1 MDLVSISIS
10 IHFII
15 HNGKFISAFY
25 TTSCLAPDHKKLEYC
40 KNIYFKYN
48 NCEFRMEGII
58 LINVSSEQIFVL
70 AITIVNV

>member
-25 TTSCLAPDHKKLEYC
+25 TTNLQNLHKTIIYKTHKKHYKPQSL
-40 KNIYFKYN
+40 
-48 NCEFRMEGII
+48 
-58 LINVSSEQIFVL
+58 
-70 AITIVNV
+70 